1 VPYLFEMFAFVAGT
15 AVGVVLARREAR
27 GMKRDVPPSLEPR
40 RRVIRIARAWAVSI
54 VVVFSLEWW
63 FPTVAGRLG
72 LSATIDA
79 AGYYQWWRY
88 WPPVAASAIWVIIV
102 AVALARTRPR
112 PEAHVGAGLRRT
124 WRTYLRPGAVRL
136 ALAASALLC
145 VTVLVAGLAS
155 SSGESGWFTV
165 LTIPVGDQG
174 SGSATFPG
182 WGNGIPLLLAAA
194 VVAVAALR
202 ALSADS
208 IAPFRSPATVGHETA
223 LRRAAATSVLAGAG
237 AGILLGLGHLWFAIG
252 AAGLGSVGVGIPQV
266 GEFRFQ
272 AGYAAIAPAIA
283 YAGAALEGLG
293 FFLIFRV
300 GCAPVGVSAVR
311 ADTARVEAR

>member
-1 VPYLFEMFAFVAGT
+1 MPYLFEMFAFVAGT
-15 AVGVVLARREAR
+15 AVGVVLARRGAR
-27 GMKRDVPPSLEPR
+27 GVKRDVPPSLEPR

-63 FPTVAGRLG
+63 FPAVAGRLG

-112 PEAHVGAGLRRT
+112 PEAHVGVGPRRT
-124 WRTYLRPGAVRL
+124 WRTYLRPGDVRL

-165 LTIPVGDQG
+165 LKIPVGDHG
-174 SGSATFPG
+174 SGSVTFPG
-182 WGNGIPLLLAAA
+182 WGNGVPVLLAAA
-194 VVAVAALR
+194 LVAVAAMRVLN
-202 ALSADS
+202 ADS
-208 IAPFRSPATVGHETA
+208 IAPFHSPATMSEEMD
-223 LRRAAATSVLAGAG
+223 LRRAAANSVLAVAT
-237 AGILLGLGHLWFAIG
+237 AAILLGLGHLWFAVG
-252 AAGLGSVGVGIPQV
+252 AAGLGSVGVGIPRV
-266 GEFRFQ
+266 GDFIFRTGF
-272 AGYAAIAPAIA
+272 AAIAPALA
-283 YAGAALEGLG
+283 YVGAALEGLA
-293 FFLIFRV
+293 FFLIIRIT
-300 GCAPVGVSAVR
+300 CAPVGISTVR